1 MSPKPRYSKEEHARR
16 GSELYAQTI
25 QSQVEK
31 DHEGRI
37 VAIDVDSAEFEIADD
52 TVTACQQLLARYPD
66 AQPWVV
72 RVGHDAV
79 HRFGTRG
86 RAIG

>member
-1 MSPKPRYSKEEHARR
+1 MSTKPRYSKEEHARL
-16 GSELYAQTI
+16 GDEIYSQQI

-31 DHEGRI
+31 DHAGRI
-37 VAIDVDSAEFEIADD
+37 VAIDVDSAQYEVADD

-79 HRFGTRG
+79 HRFGTRSKVVG
-86 RAIG
+86 